1 MRWLALAVVVGCVGC
16 GSASRTQT
24 ETVANKTERPAAPLA
39 FRVRLDGVGPLT
51 YKSESTLE
59 GLRAALP
66 GLEVRRTDLGES
78 GIVYD
83 VLDGSEKLF
92 YVVPDELEQEEDG
105 TRRYEKTIFTIFVTT
120 PRITVDGYTWR
131 VGAPLE
137 SAKDLMRC
145 ECWGAGEVTACSI
158 RAHLA
163 VIFEER
169 CEPAEKG
176 GPQVMVGHTIGRIM
190 WERVTRD

>member
-1 MRWLALAVVVGCVGC
+1 MRRLALVALVAC
-16 GSASRTQT
+16 GGAPRT
-24 ETVANKTERPAAPLA
+24 ETVANQTEKPAAPVS

-51 YKSESTLE
+51 ATSESTLE

-66 GLEVRRTDLGES
+66 GLDVRRTDLGES

-105 TRRYEKTIFTIFVTT
+105 TRRYEKTIFTIFVTS
-120 PRITVDGYTWR
+120 PRIGVDGYSWR

-137 SAKDLMRC
+137 SAKDLMQC
-145 ECWGAGEVTACSI
+145 ECWGSGEVTACSI

-169 CEPAEKG
+169 CEPAEKD
-176 GPQVMVGHTIGRIM
+176 GPQVMVGHTIRRIM
-190 WERVTRD
+190 WERVARD